1 MNDNPLPRPGAPL
14 RSLAM
19 TVYAPTFLFA
29 VGQGAVIPILAL
41 AARDVGASIPAAA
54 VIVAMRGI
62 GAMASDIPAGMII
75 GRLGVRRAMS
85 MGTGVLILS
94 LLGAVWS
101 PNTIAFGVFI
111 FLMGSGWSVWLLA
124 RLAYVTDVMPLHL
137 RGRALSTMGGMNRIG
152 NFIGPFLGAILIAV
166 VGINGTFYLH
176 MVFAVAGWLV
186 LLLVPD
192 PHSVPHM
199 PEEVP
204 VRFRAILSEHASVFA
219 TAGAAALSVGMLRSA
234 REAALPLWGEYI
246 GLDAALV
253 AVIFGIS
260 SGIDM
265 LLFYPAGSASDRFGR
280 KFVAIPCISIMAAGF
295 ILLPMTS
302 SFLAMALVGLVLGF
316 GNGLGSGIIMT
327 LGADFSPSR
336 GRAEFL
342 GVWRTLGD
350 VGNAIGPAIVSADTA
365 LASLAAGSLVIGG
378 MGLLGA
384 GLVFFRM
391 PEPLKEHLE
400 SVRERRQRGRKGT
413 GTSN

>member
-1 MNDNPLPRPGAPL
+1 
-14 RSLAM
+14 M

-75 GRLGVRRAMS
+75 GRLGERRAMS

-101 PNTIAFGVFI
+101 PNPIAFGVFI

-124 RLAYVTDVMPLHL
+124 RLAYVTDVVPLHL

-166 VGINGTFYLH
+166 IGIVGTFYLH

-199 PEEVP
+199 PK
-204 VRFRAILSEHASVFA
+204 RFRCVSGPYCRNMQACSPPPVQRHS
-219 TAGAAALSVGMLRSA
+219 RSA
-234 REAALPLWGEYI
+234 CCDRRVRQHSRYGANTSAWMPLW
-246 GLDAALV
+246 
-253 AVIFGIS
+253 
-260 SGIDM
+260 
-265 LLFYPAGSASDRFGR
+265 
-280 KFVAIPCISIMAAGF
+280 
-295 ILLPMTS
+295 
-302 SFLAMALVGLVLGF
+302 
-316 GNGLGSGIIMT
+316 
-327 LGADFSPSR
+327 
-336 GRAEFL
+336 
-342 GVWRTLGD
+342 W
-350 VGNAIGPAIVSADTA
+350 
-365 LASLAAGSLVIGG
+365 
-378 MGLLGA
+378 
-384 GLVFFRM
+384 
-391 PEPLKEHLE
+391 
-400 SVRERRQRGRKGT
+400 Q
-413 GTSN
+413 